1 MALGSG
7 CLSAP
12 RGGTPPVASAK
23 LARQILTVTDNGGS
37 FVSEF
42 LAYLY
47 ARRWRLLIPL
57 VVFSLVLILIAALLF
72 GSDVALNALY
82 QIF

>member
-1 MALGSG
+1 MHKDG
-7 CLSAP
+7 
-12 RGGTPPVASAK
+12 
-23 LARQILTVTDNGGS
+23 
-37 FVSEF
+37 FFSEF

-47 ARRWRLLIPL
+47 ARKWRLLIPL